1 MGSSN
6 EAKKLQNF
14 SESSEGKSITQ
25 IGFSNLEQNIYI
37 TGNYDINFFTEN
49 FIEYPKHPRLPDTKS
64 YIKMSR
70 HKQITEWHFF
80 FAPKTDNFD
89 EIKQNTIDFCEEHYY
104 NDPDDFKEES
114 DTRNEKTVIIYFNDD
129 NKDKFYKYFIEKHNQ
144 YMIPFII
151 FAGKEEENVEL
162 REKINILLKAS
173 KKDIDFNIFKFLAMN
188 KNIEEILIQLTIN
201 LIECASFFNE
211 LGDEFKFPKNLID
224 DKVMENDLNFFRKN
238 FFSFN
243 IIIIGRPGVGKS
255 TFINKMVKVMICK
268 AGRGGECSSRII
280 KYLHRMLSIT
290 FYDTPGISTREKVD
304 EILDLIREKNNEL
317 YEARSRIHAVF
328 YIIDGKNARSFMDY
342 EDKMFECLLN
352 EIRLP
357 VYFILTKLSNKEEG
371 DENLPFMIKNFK
383 KITRNLKI
391 DKKYT
396 GENIKKYIFYV
407 NVIGKNLMGL
417 DKLFTKLYEDFRGY
431 IIEETINS
439 DNIERLTQFSLI
451 GTLKTPRDI
460 INHPKHLCE
469 YINFMYRLMARSIS
483 SNEKGST
490 YLSVAFLKQ
499 IFNVYGN
506 NQINLED
513 YKRLIK
519 SKNFSIDSV
528 NQNKKKSF
536 KSWKIFGQSY
546 YYDYRTPAEEE
557 IDYLGFY
564 YIKML
569 EEEISENDNKLLKY
583 INNLRITMNETIKGL
598 QSIS

>member
-14 SESSEGKSITQ
+14 SETNEGKTITQ

-37 TGNYDINFFTEN
+37 TGNYDINFFTKN
-49 FIEYPKHPRLPDTKS
+49 FIEEPKHPRLPDIKS

-89 EIKQNTIDFCEEHYY
+89 EIKQNTIDFCKEHYY
-104 NDPDDFKEES
+104 NDPDDFREES
-114 DTRNEKTVIIYFNDD
+114 NTRNEKTVIIYFNDD
-129 NKDKFYKYFIEKHNQ
+129 NKDKFYKYFLEEHNQ
-144 YMIPFII
+144 YMLPFII
-151 FAGKEEENVEL
+151 FAGKEEENEEL
-162 REKINILLKAS
+162 KEKINKSLKDLN
-173 KKDIDFNIFKFLAMN
+173 KDIDFNIFKFLAMN

-224 DKVMENDLNFFRKN
+224 DKVMENVLNFFRKN

-255 TFINKMVKVMICK
+255 TFINKMVKAMICK
-268 AGRGGECSSRII
+268 TGRGGECSSRII

-317 YEARSRIHAVF
+317 YEVRSRIHAVF
-328 YIIDGKNARSFMDY
+328 YIIDGKSSRSFMNY
-342 EDKMFECLLN
+342 EGKMFECLLN

-371 DENLPFMIKNFK
+371 DEILPLMIKNFNE
-383 KITRNLKI
+383 ITRNLKI

-396 GENIKKYIFYV
+396 RVNIKKYIFYV

-431 IIEETINS
+431 EIEETINS
-439 DNIERLTQFSLI
+439 ENIERLTHFSLI
-451 GTLKTPRDI
+451 GTLKAPRDI
-460 INHPKHLCE
+460 ISHPKNLCE

-490 YLSVAFLKQ
+490 NLSIAFLKQ

-506 NQINLED
+506 NQINLEY

-528 NQNKKKSF
+528 NQKKKKSF
-536 KSWKIFGQSY
+536 KSWKIFGQS

-569 EEEISENDNKLLKY
+569 EEEISENDNNLLKY
-583 INNLRITMNETIKGL
+583 INNLRITMNEKI
-598 QSIS
+598 